1 MNDSARQARTLY
13 EQRRFGEC
21 ERVCRA
27 MLSENPDDV
36 DALSTLGYL
45 AMQAGEPEMAAD
57 YLERASK
64 LEPHDAGHQGA
75 LATALRMAGKHEAAL
90 AAQERAAAL
99 APEDAAALTNL
110 ALQYAEAGRFDD
122 AANYYE
128 HAIARQPTLG
138 QAHYGLAL
146 IRNFDPEDPRI
157 EILSQLH
164 ADPGLDE
171 ADRAAVAFSLGR
183 AWDDLGDYD
192 QAFKFFAEGNAWKKQ
207 HSRYDAAAE
216 RAYAQQLCAAFDG
229 ELRQQNA
236 EAGNQSTLPVF
247 IVGMPRSGS
256 TLVEQVLSAH
266 PQIVGGG
273 ELPWA
278 GQTLERAL
286 AQELGKDHSWPGS
299 VAAIDPSAWTAM
311 GGTYLKRIANQDA
324 GIQRHLDKQLFNYLL
339 VGPIHLML
347 PGARFIYCRRDPL
360 ATCVS
365 CFTHN
370 FGGDR
375 GFSNDLE
382 DLGAAFKTSEILMA
396 HWQEWLPE
404 GALIEI
410 DYENMVTDS
419 ASETRRLLDFL
430 GLPWADECLQFES
443 SERPVT
449 TSSLRQVREGIYQD
463 SVSRWRRFESH
474 LGSLR
479 AALGLNEVKA

>member
-1 MNDSARQARTLY
+1 
-13 EQRRFGEC
+13 
-21 ERVCRA
+21 

-45 AMQAGEPEMAAD
+45 AMQAGEPDMAAG

-64 LEPHDAGHQGA
+64 LEPYDAGHQGA
-75 LATALRMAGKHEAAL
+75 LATALRMAGKHDIAL

-99 APEDAAALTNL
+99 APRDAAVLTNL
-110 ALQYAEAGRFDD
+110 ALQYAEAGRFDE
-122 AANYYE
+122 AAKHYE
-128 HAIARQPTLG
+128 QAIARQPTLG
-138 QAHYGLAL
+138 KAHYGLAL
-146 IRNFDPEDPRI
+146 IRKFEPGDSRI
-157 EILSQLH
+157 KTLTQLH
-164 ADPGLDE
+164 ADPGLGE
-171 ADRAAVAFSLGR
+171 ADRAAVAFCLGR
-183 AWDDLGDYD
+183 ACDDLGNYD
-192 QAFKFFAEGNAWKKQ
+192 RAFEFFAEGNAWKKQ
-207 HSRYDAAAE
+207 HSPYDAKGERVYAE
-216 RAYAQQLCAAFDG
+216 QLCAAFDDA
-229 ELRQQNA
+229 LRRQNA
-236 EAGNQSTLPVF
+236 EAGNPSTLPVF

-266 PQIVGGG
+266 PQVVGGG

-286 AQELGKDHSWPGS
+286 AETLGKRQSWPAS
-299 VAAIDPSAWTAM
+299 VADIGPSEWTSM
-311 GGTYLKRIANQDA
+311 GDRYLARIANPGDQV
-324 GIQRHLDKQLFNYLL
+324 QRHVDKQLFNYLL

-375 GFSNDLE
+375 GFSSDLG
-382 DLGAAFKTSEILMA
+382 DLGAALKTSEMLMA

-410 DYENMVTDS
+410 DYEKMVTDT

-430 GLPWADECLQFES
+430 ALPWADECLQFANI
-443 SERPVT
+443 ERAVT
-449 TSSLRQVREGIYQD
+449 TSSLRQVRQGIYQE
-463 SVSRWRRFESH
+463 SVGRWRRFEAH
-474 LGSLR
+474 LAPLR
-479 AALGLNEVKA
+479 ASLGLDEAGA